1 MRSYNSSGTILEH
14 SVRSH
19 SFGSRS
25 SQCKVMKL
33 ARAAEI
39 VAKKSFDT
47 SPGSENSIA
56 QLTRSKQQF
65 GVLALS
71 LLLCPFP
78 GAYAAGL
85 MALSSD

>member
-19 SFGSRS
+19 FFGSRS

-33 ARAAEI
+33 ARAAETE
-39 VAKKSFDT
+39 KSFDT

-65 GVLALS
+65 GVLVLS